1 MTYAIETILRLCE
14 ENTRLKLGQNI
25 PVVERNSVVVDKN
38 FVSANTPD
46 LSCMVEMD
54 EDDEWEIL
62 GTLSPA
68 TIAQYLA
75 EQHGYHV
82 YTHDELPTEMVDV
95 NGEPVP
101 AKEAFKRLSES
112 ADLIAD
118 SQQKQINLLLQ
129 DKRERMEDRERLKK
143 ENEKLHQELFMR
155 DEELNEF
162 HQTPEHAK
170 LAKEFE
176 ELKAF
181 SAGQTKQLH
190 QLADAMLETKVQLK
204 NASAGGG
211 VIKQAGRPPRTQL
224 SPCMSDPTPDKVP
237 SHTDKWGNTHYTDGT
252 SSRD

>member
-14 ENTRLKLGQNI
+14 ENTRLKCGQNI
-25 PVVERNSVVVDKN
+25 PVVERNAVVVDKN

-46 LSCMVEMD
+46 LSCIVEMD

-82 YTHDELPTEMVDV
+82 YTHDEAPTDVVDV

-129 DKRERMEDRERLKK
+129 DKRERMEDRERMKK
-143 ENEKLHQELFMR
+143 ELEALQE
-155 DEELNEF
+155 
-162 HQTPEHAK
+162 
-170 LAKEFE
+170 
-176 ELKAF
+176 F

-224 SPCMSDPTPDKVP
+224 SPCMADPTPDRVP
-237 SHTDKWGNTHYTDGT
+237 SHTDKWGSTYYTDGT